1 MNRAEHRRKERNIKK
16 KTGLSMDDI
25 REMKEEATDKAFNKV
40 FGCLFT
46 LPLVILNQEY
56 GFGKKRL
63 QRFNDKLTDMLK
75 EVEQGETDLTE
86 MVKNMR
92 EEYGIIF
99 RNGESD

>member
-1 MNRAEHRRKERNIKK
+1 MNRAERRRKERDIKK
-16 KTGLSMDDI
+16 KTGLNIDEI
-25 REMKEEATDKAFNKV
+25 KEMKEEATDKAFNKV

-46 LPLVILNQEY
+46 LPLVILNAEY

-63 QRFNDKLTDMLK
+63 QRFNDSLTDMLK
-75 EVEQGETDLTE
+75 EVEQGETDLTTIVE
-86 MVKNMR
+86 KMR